1 MNQFNIKWQ
10 NPIIRLYILGMI
22 PLIVLSIIL
31 FSALPSEL
39 YWIPN
44 GLLMIGTI
52 VMILTSAI
60 LYRKSN

>member
-10 NPIIRLYILGMI
+10 NPIIRLYILGML
-22 PLIVLSIIL
+22 PLIVLSIIF
-31 FSALPSEL
+31 FSTLPSEL

-44 GLLMIGTI
+44 SLLMNGTV

-60 LYRKSN
+60 LYRKSK